1 MEPMSRQRNDRPVPL
16 SEVLRERVHS
26 LGWELKFREMEA
38 FRRWEE
44 AVGTQIAQRARPS
57 HVKNGRLTVIVDS
70 PSWSQQLAFMKK
82 ELLKRF
88 EDLLGE
94 GVIRDLYFVTG
105 EIESLPRRD
114 EPSEPSEEPLD
125 PETCRIIEEE
135 ASRIPDG
142 DLRKAF
148 RRTLLAA
155 SRRRQP
161 PP

>member
-1 MEPMSRQRNDRPVPL
+1 MAPMSRKRNDRPIPL

-44 AVGTQIAQRARPS
+44 AVGPHIAQRARPS
-57 HVKNGRLTVIVDS
+57 HVKKGRLTVIVDS
-70 PSWSQQLAFMKK
+70 PAWSQQLAFMKK
-82 ELLKRF
+82 ELLTRF
-88 EDLLGE
+88 ESLLGE
-94 GVIRDLYFVTG
+94 GVIKDLYFVTG
-105 EIESLPRRD
+105 EMESLPPPE
-114 EPSEPSEEPLD
+114 EPSEPADEPLD
-125 PETCRIIEEE
+125 PEIGRIIEEE

-142 DLRKAF
+142 DLREAF